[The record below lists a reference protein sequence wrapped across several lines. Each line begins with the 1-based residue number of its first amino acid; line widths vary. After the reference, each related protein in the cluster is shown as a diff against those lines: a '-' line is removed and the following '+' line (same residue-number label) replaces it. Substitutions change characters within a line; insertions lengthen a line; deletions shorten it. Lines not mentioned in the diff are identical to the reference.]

1 MNKGISAT
9 FLYLLLSAISI
20 AAPMDDGSAA
30 YKSGNYSEAY
40 KFFKL
45 AADQGNA
52 GAMNNLAA
60 FYMNGLGVS
69 RDYSLGIK
77 WLKMAAENGFVGAQV
92 NLGQIYSK
100 GEYDQKKDYPQALK
114 WLKMAAA
121 QGNPRGEFL
130 LGLMYWDG
138 LGTQINLD
146 EAKKLLSAAAK
157 HGEKDAKDALIEME
171 RESSQ
176 RKTSGSSVDP
186 IKEIL
191 SPTKNPDIYPYEAV
205 VSCLIFGTTPSM
217 PEACFSDRF
226 GGTQLEVRSGQDYQM
241 YTAFNLQ
248 GAGTYTNDGLVIKLR
263 KNFAINAQNAAE
275 NMILNIKI
283 KNSKT
288 GEIVYQKSAGQYR
301 SIRISN

>member
-1 MNKGISAT
+1 MNKAISAT

-20 AAPMDDGSAA
+20 AAPIDDGSAA

-69 RDYSLGIK
+69 RDYSQGIK
-77 WLKMAAENGFVGAQV
+77 WLKMAGENGFVSAQV

-114 WLKMAAA
+114 WFKMAAA
-121 QGNPRGEFL
+121 QGDPRGEFL

-138 LGTQINLD
+138 LGTRKNLE
-146 EAKKLLSAAAK
+146 EAKKLLNAAVK
-157 HGEKDAKDALIEME
+157 HGEKDAKDALIELE

-176 RKTSGSSVDP
+176 RKTSSSSVDP

-217 PEACFSDRF
+217 PEACFSDRL

-241 YTAFNLQ
+241 YTAFNLLS
-248 GAGTYTNDGLVIKLR
+248 AGSYTNEGLVIKLH
-263 KNFAINAQNAAE
+263 KDFVINAQNADE

-283 KNSKT
+283 RNSKT
-288 GEIVYQKSAGQYR
+288 GAIIYQKSAGQYGY
-301 SIRISN
+301 IRIRN